1 MHRLL
6 ESTIA
11 DALRFVNTMLDDVN
25 TAYPGFETRLE
36 LRGCLVRRKRMQSL
50 LLRPYRHRDIRQVLR
65 LERHKPF
72 SCWR

>member
-25 TAYPGFETRLE
+25 TAYPGFETRFE
-36 LRGCLVRRKRMQSL
+36 LRGGAGEEEEDAESTAEAV
-50 LLRPYRHRDIRQVLR
+50 
-65 LERHKPF
+65 
-72 SCWR
+72 